1 MTVTH
6 RLVAIVACLVAS
18 CVGGALAAQDV
29 SIPATPAGAALR
41 TWLDAFNSGDSARFG
56 AYLRRYEPDLE
67 VAPMMGFR
75 EATGGFDLVSVE
87 RSAPREI
94 EFVVRERKSPMTG
107 YGVLTLADG
116 DTPRVRRQVRA
127 MGPGVSASDLR
138 IDAAA
143 RRRAIEGALAL
154 LDSFYVFPEVAKR
167 AGDTLRARL
176 ARGAYE
182 RYGNGIT
189 FATRLDDDLAEL
201 TRDKHL
207 HLNYSARPIPPRP
220 ERPASDAPPKR
231 SPEERAEYAEDNCGF
246 QEVKRL
252 DGNIGYLRFDYFGA
266 PDLCEQTAAA
276 AMTFL
281 AGTKALIVDLRQN
294 GGGSPPMVAF
304 ITSYLFDKR
313 THLNDLWTRRTN
325 KTEEFWTRDSVPGL
339 RFGGTKPVYV
349 LTSKRTFSG
358 AEEFSYNLKALK
370 RATIVGEVTGG
381 GAHPVSGHRIDE
393 HFMVGVPFARAI
405 NPVTKTNWE
414 GTGVEPDVKVP
425 AKDALAKAEELARGG
440 RQAR

>member
-1 MTVTH
+1 MTVPH
-6 RLVAIVACLVAS
+6 RLVAIAASLVAL
-18 CVGGALAAQDV
+18 CAGTPAAAQV
-29 SIPATPAGAALR
+29 VTIPATPAGAALR
-41 TWLDAFNSGDSARFG
+41 EWLDAFNSGDSARFG
-56 AYLRRYEPDLE
+56 AYLLRYEPDLE
-67 VAPMMGFR
+67 LAPMMGFR
-75 EATGGFDLVSVE
+75 EQTGGFDLVSVE
-87 RSAPREI
+87 RSAPRAI

-107 YGVLTLADG
+107 YGVLTLGDG
-116 DTPRVRRQVRA
+116 EPPRVQRQVRA
-127 MGPGVSASDLR
+127 MGPGVTVRDLR

-143 RRRAIEGALAL
+143 RRSAIEGAVAR

-176 ARGAYE
+176 ARGAYDAYE
-182 RYGNGIT
+182 NGLT
-189 FATRLDDDLAEL
+189 FATRLDDDLAAL

-207 HLNYSARPIPPRP
+207 HVNFSPRPIPARP
-220 ERPASDAPPKR
+220 EPPESDAPR
-231 SPEERAEYAEDNCGF
+231 QRTAAERAEYAEDNCGF

-252 DGNIGYLRFDYFGA
+252 PGNIGYLRFDYFGA

-304 ITSYLFDKR
+304 ITSYLFDGR

-339 RFGGTKPVYV
+339 RFGGKKPVYV

-381 GAHPVSGHRIDE
+381 GAHPVAGHRIDE
-393 HFMVGVPFARAI
+393 HFFIGVPFARAI

-414 GTGVEPDVKVP
+414 GTGVEPDVQVP
-425 AKDALAKAEELARGG
+425 AKEAQARAEQLARGG
-440 RQAR
+440 Q